1 MKTRLLLPAMTLL
14 ACVIGVGMLQA
25 QEIPPSLFTAKLE
38 VYPKEIYY
46 GDIFFNRV
54 KVHNDSEKTI
64 WFLIHTKLDEG
75 MNVVLKQNDAQ
86 VYQWWGGSY
95 LWGREFFPIHLTFA
109 FGGPGK
115 GLQLFHEV
123 AAHTTGSVFLRPL
136 WFPML
141 EFSDTPEAL
150 ELEKAAS
157 SGRQQYLV
165 KFSSCYEED
174 SEKDFTSLITVK
186 PRPREDF
193 ELLRE
198 WFLELPGTKDTLLW
212 MEDAVFT
219 APFYTRESPIQTKVY
234 SREEAEEKLWPF
246 FEAYGK
252 FIKPFSSRSPE
263 ALARIKRTNELAA
276 KILERAKEPDSTFS
290 QNMIE
295 FIQLRGFLV
304 DMRYAENL
312 EAEKA
317 AFVKMMDFIDQ
328 SQDKELWIDF
338 MYDVGLESILNNEY
352 FPYAKVFKYKQRF
365 AERMQIKNLCR
376 SFEDYGRIYGF
387 PKKGFPKKGED

>member
-1 MKTRLLLPAMTLL
+1 MKTRLLFSAMTLL
-14 ACVIGVGMLQA
+14 ACVMGAGVLQA
-25 QEIPPSLFTAKLE
+25 QEAQPSPLVTAKLE

-54 KVHNDSEKTI
+54 KVHNGTEETV
-64 WFLIHTKLDEG
+64 WFPIHADLYMGT
-75 MNVVLKQNDAQ
+75 NVILKQNDAQ
-86 VYQWWGGSY
+86 VYQWWDGTNLFY
-95 LWGREFFPIHLTFA
+95 REFPDINLTFA
-109 FGGPGK
+109 FGGPCK
-115 GLQLFHEV
+115 GLEPFHEV
-123 AAHTTGSVFLRPL
+123 AAHTTEPVFLRPL

-150 ELEKAAS
+150 ELEKAVS
-157 SGRQQYLV
+157 SGKQQYLV
-165 KFSSCYEED
+165 KFSTKYEEED
-174 SEKDFTSLITVK
+174 SGKDFTSLITVN
-186 PRPREDF
+186 PRPKEDF
-193 ELLRE
+193 ELLLE
-198 WFLELPGTKDTLLW
+198 WFLELPTTKDPDLW

-234 SREEAEEKLWPF
+234 SREEAKEKRWPF
-246 FEAYGK
+246 YKAYGK
-252 FIKPFSSRSPE
+252 FFKSFLSRTPE
-263 ALARIKRTNELAA
+263 SLTRIKRTNELAA

-312 EAEKA
+312 EAEEA

-376 SFEDYGRIYGF
+376 SFEDYRRIHGF
-387 PKKGFPKKGED
+387 PKKSEN